1 VIVLPI
7 ARTATNR
14 FRSIRRSDSG
24 GIVHIASPLS
34 STDHLVPDERWGNVV
49 KSSLPSAGPPA
60 RMGRLGFRGAPGMFH
75 LRENAK
81 AGQRGGPHRWP
92 VCTGPVGCKHRIP
105 TPRSTKIARTGSGCQ
120 EASTR
125 SPVIHCE
132 VKCVGNDID
141 VTRRGHGIASKQQAF
156 R

>member
-1 VIVLPI
+1 VLDELGEH
-7 ARTATNR
+7 ALEMTLV
-14 FRSIRRSDSG
+14 SDEQP
-24 GIVHIASPLS
+24 VEAF
-34 STDHLVPDERWGNVV
+34 
-49 KSSLPSAGPPA
+49 PA
-60 RMGRLGFRGAPGMFH
+60 RGAN
-75 LRENAK
+75 E
-81 AGQRGGPHRWP
+81 
-92 VCTGPVGCKHRIP
+92 PVGCKHRIP

-125 SPVIHCE
+125 SPVIHFE